1 MNHAKSWRP
10 IVHLI
15 TTSLGMLG
23 IAMAGFI
30 AWIIALG
37 SRLASTPIGWWR
49 WRDDAVITLSHAQNL
64 VQFGTIGVSPGDR
77 VEGFS
82 SPLQFL
88 FSSAYFWLT
97 EGSYGSFLD
106 LQVFA
111 CIGLSGGFVALTIH
125 QILDGYSRH
134 SKVFKILASIGLTF
148 LAGACIAASW
158 TTTGWLAS
166 GMENP
171 LATVIGLAIIYL
183 CALRPRWSLI
193 LVTGMLIGTLG
204 LVRVE
209 FPAFSLPLCAG
220 IFLYYSNRFP
230 SNKGKIFAYVIVL
243 PLTIWAFITV
253 GRILYFGDAL
263 PNTALVQGKSNLAGL
278 KIILLV
284 FLFALYAC
292 FSRVVMQA
300 KASGKTLVYFW
311 KLSAIACTI
320 SALILALVLGIFRSE
335 SISNPYWMCLL
346 SMIAFLSTVQCLNGR
361 NSTTDWTIDLV
372 FMGLLFIPIAQFIVM
387 GKARME
393 SVRILSLATPWIA
406 VWIASSVANFA
417 SGHTRKELSLST
429 RLEKYFALVPS
440 VVLFIGAGIADKPRD
455 MPWLISPS
463 EDKILSAANSLK
475 ERHLPESTLVLVA
488 NPDLGKISFP
498 KKAVITDL
506 GWLGDPLLARISKK
520 SVELESV
527 YLNEVSKPDIVEA
540 HGYWACRYSDWLLS
554 RTFKADYILTDPAMA
569 ASGEAMD
576 DKCPLGGRYAIWE
589 RKNTREALAEYN
601 LTKRIMNDD
610 DPIIAINQAMKKC
623 LISSSSPFRCSLVA
637 RSIQRSYLRLKRDG
651 LFIHSVEALTESP
664 SYFMDSEILVRSPG
678 WGQRAYE
685 YFIKLAGESA
695 PRDRTS
701 T

>member
-1 MNHAKSWRP
+1 MNHTKNWRP
-10 IVHLI
+10 VIHLI
-15 TTSLGMLG
+15 TISLGMLG
-23 IAMAGFI
+23 IAMAGFM

-125 QILDGYSRH
+125 QILDGYSRR
-134 SKVFKILASIGLTF
+134 SKIFKILVSIGLTF

-183 CALRPRWSLI
+183 CTLRPRWSLI
-193 LVTGMLIGTLG
+193 LITGILIGALG

-209 FPAFSLPLCAG
+209 FPAFALPLCAG
-220 IFLYYSNRFP
+220 VFFYYSDRFP
-230 SNKGKIFAYVIVL
+230 SYKGRIFAYAIVV
-243 PLTIWAFITV
+243 PLTIWVCITI
-253 GRILYFGDAL
+253 GRILYFGDVL
-263 PNTALVQGKSNLAGL
+263 PNTAFVQGKSNLAGL

-284 FLFALYAC
+284 LLFTLYAS

-300 KASGKTLVYFW
+300 KISGRTLVYFW
-311 KLSAIACTI
+311 KISTI
-320 SALILALVLGIFRSE
+320 IFTASALILALSLGIFRSE
-335 SISNPYWMCLL
+335 SISLPYWMCLL
-346 SMIAFLSTVQCLNGR
+346 SMIALLSTVKYLNAR
-361 NSTTDWTIDLV
+361 ANATDWTIDLV
-372 FMGLLFIPIAQFIVM
+372 FMGMLFIPIAQFIVM

-393 SVRILSLATPWIA
+393 SARILSLATPWIA
-406 VWIASSVANFA
+406 VWIAISVASFA
-417 SGHTRKELSLST
+417 SDHTRKELSLGA

-440 VVLFIGAGIADKPRD
+440 AVLFIVSGIADKPRD

-463 EDKILSAANSLK
+463 EDIILSAANSLK
-475 ERHLPESTLVLVA
+475 ERLLPGGTLVLVA

-498 KKAVITDL
+498 KKAIITDL
-506 GWLGDPLLARISKK
+506 GWIGDPLLARISKK
-520 SVELESV
+520 SVQLESI
-527 YLNEVSKPDIVEA
+527 YLNEVSKPDIVEV

-554 RTFKADYILTDPAMA
+554 RTFKADFFLTDPAMA

-589 RKNTREALAEYN
+589 RKNTREALVEYS

-623 LISSSSPFRCSLVA
+623 LTSSNSPFRCSLVV
-637 RSIQRSYLRLKRDG
+637 RSIQRSYLRLKRDN

-664 SYFMDSEILVRSPG
+664 SYSMDSEILLRSPG
-678 WGQRAYE
+678 WGERAYE
-685 YFIKLAGESA
+685 YFIKLVGAPG
-695 PRDRTS
+695 PRDRPS